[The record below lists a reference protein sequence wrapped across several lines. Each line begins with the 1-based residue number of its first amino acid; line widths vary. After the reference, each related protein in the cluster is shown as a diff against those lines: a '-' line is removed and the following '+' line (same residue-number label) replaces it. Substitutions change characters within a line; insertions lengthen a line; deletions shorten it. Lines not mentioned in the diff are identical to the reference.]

1 MGYDLHGFVLIAI
14 GEFGQGMVCCYRTVI
29 QFQRMI
35 RNALFVVYVLTLSAV
50 LLEAAVRVWGYS
62 EQYICD
68 PIYMPFSGASDIP
81 YVHKPN
87 LVQARASGLAVTDTD
102 HWGLRTI
109 PTRVPHTSKQK
120 NEYRIAVVGDSV
132 TFGTGVSKTEDTF
145 AYVLETRLNRK
156 QTQRTVRVFN
166 YGTLAYSVKQ
176 MAATLRHRVPD
187 VQPDLVLMAIIPQDF
202 NVARTP
208 SVNSAGYLDFYTT
221 SAGVLSPDSIFKRIL
236 HHMHSAYLFR
246 DVIYS
251 SFNLRRRD
259 TGLSAGELPDSYE
272 YIPRFK
278 QTAQSYHLSY
288 SIVLLPEQQSHFGRV
303 AEQMERD
310 HIAFVDLWPLHNEF
324 TSEEFRASQFDAH
337 PSARVHHRIGEA
349 LADYVFNRYF

>member
-1 MGYDLHGFVLIAI
+1 
-14 GEFGQGMVCCYRTVI
+14 
-29 QFQRMI
+29 MI
-35 RNALFVVYVLTLSAV
+35 RHALIVLYVLTLSIV

-87 LVQARASGLAVTDTD
+87 LVQARASGLAVIDTD

-109 PTRVPHTSKQK
+109 PTHVLHSSKQK
-120 NEYRIAVVGDSV
+120 NEYRIAIVGDSV

-145 AYVLETRLNRK
+145 AYVLETRLNHK

-176 MAATLRHRVPD
+176 MAATLRYRIPD

-202 NVARTP
+202 NVGRTP

-221 SAGVLSPDSIFKRIL
+221 AAGVLSPDSFFKRFL
-236 HHMHSAYLFR
+236 HHMHSAYLVR

-251 SFNLRRRD
+251 TFNLRRRD

-272 YIPRFK
+272 YVLRFK
-278 QTAQSYHLSY
+278 EIAQSSHLPY
-288 SIVLLPEQQSHFGRV
+288 SIVLLPEQRSHFGRV

-310 HIAFVDLWPLHNEF
+310 HIAFVNFWPLHHKF
-324 TSEEFRASQFDAH
+324 TAEEFQASQFDAH
-337 PSARVHHRIGEA
+337 PSARVHRLIGEA
-349 LADYVFNRYF
+349 LAEYVFNRYF